1 MQPCHVITLEFEL
14 RRPLTALPHALLISC
29 ASGLTWAMGQQIVG
43 SRVSRAIR
51 VILFL
56 ILDQPGT
63 LYTGVYG
70 THWYITGIIRS
81 YRKKQYTPFSPA
93 SPLGA
98 SHRSLLWSWP
108 FEAPRWK
115 QQWGQHQSP
124 NHVYLSPAKSNENR
138 RWRCSDKTRLSRSEN
153 QASPRIFRNTLCNV
167 QWPCKSKAM
176 SKH

>member
-98 SHRSLLWSWP
+98 SHRSLLWS
-108 FEAPRWK
+108 
-115 QQWGQHQSP
+115 
-124 NHVYLSPAKSNENR
+124 
-138 RWRCSDKTRLSRSEN
+138 
-153 QASPRIFRNTLCNV
+153 
-167 QWPCKSKAM
+167 
-176 SKH
+176 